1 MVGSASVTHAEKWST
16 REEQKTRSVRLHGLL
31 KAAFLD
37 HARATLMIQAFSEG
51 LPLDG
56 SLADPARSLGNVN
69 CGYELLRQLA
79 QQFLL
84 RSRAE
89 ALSMRSEL
97 LHRIFALRNSEMNA
111 ATMVGD
117 VIRKIDIEVS
127 RYAKLLGTLPTALDR
142 QGLRLVILLRS
153 LPEEAKKYVL
163 HHSGAETYQ
172 SCRSAALRF
181 ERQQRLFLDLN
192 LSPGKKQQVY
202 EVFDMTAW
210 DDDGQYECAW
220 HEHDGA
226 WHDVSVSAVS
236 AERCGRCGRKNH
248 KTENCSTDMSKVKCF
263 SCGELGHISAH
274 CSKAHGSASSSGK
287 GKGKE
292 KGKERGK
299 GKDGKGKD
307 KGKGK
312 AKGKEKGAKGPGKGK
327 KGKMFELVE
336 SLPPVPEHPQVDEGW
351 GAFVWDEGWSNGWD
365 EQWTDEIWNTA
376 AADESVG
383 ESLQLSAVLPVEQP
397 VCLEPLVIAG
407 LRAEARD
414 GECVWSLR

>member
-1 MVGSASVTHAEKWST
+1 
-16 REEQKTRSVRLHGLL
+16 
-31 KAAFLD
+31 
-37 HARATLMIQAFSEG
+37 
-51 LPLDG
+51 
-56 SLADPARSLGNVN
+56 
-69 CGYELLRQLA
+69 
-79 QQFLL
+79 
-84 RSRAE
+84 
-89 ALSMRSEL
+89 MRSEL

-142 QGLRLVILLRS
+142 QGLSIEMETCLVILLRS

-220 HEHDGA
+220 PEHDGA

-274 CSKAHGSASSSGK
+274 CRKPTAQPHPLEREKERRKERNEEKAK
-287 GKGKE
+287 MEKERIKE
-292 KGKERGK
+292 KERQRAKKREQKVLERARKER
-299 GKDGKGKD
+299 
-307 KGKGK
+307 
-312 AKGKEKGAKGPGKGK
+312 
-327 KGKMFELVE
+327 
-336 SLPPVPEHPQVDEGW
+336 
-351 GAFVWDEGWSNGWD
+351 
-365 EQWTDEIWNTA
+365 
-376 AADESVG
+376 
-383 ESLQLSAVLPVEQP
+383 
-397 VCLEPLVIAG
+397 CLN
-407 LRAEARD
+407 
-414 GECVWSLR
+414 